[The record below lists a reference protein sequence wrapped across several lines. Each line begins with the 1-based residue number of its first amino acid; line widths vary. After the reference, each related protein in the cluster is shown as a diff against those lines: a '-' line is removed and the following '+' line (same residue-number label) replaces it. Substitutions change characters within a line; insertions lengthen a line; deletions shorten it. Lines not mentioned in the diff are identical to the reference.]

1 MIPLP
6 PRLDVPALLRRHGL
20 RPDRRLGQNFLAD
33 PALLERIVRAAGV
46 TADDVVL
53 EIGPGLGTLTRHLA
67 RAAREVIAVE
77 LDARLLP
84 ALREAIAPCSNVRLI
99 QGDILQFDPVELV
112 GGRDYL
118 VAANIPYNITSAVL
132 RHLLE
137 AAPRPRRIVLTVQ
150 QEVAMRVCA
159 GPGEM
164 SLLAVSVQM
173 YGEPQIVERIPAGA
187 FYPAPEVDSAVLRI
201 ETRREPLFGP
211 EIREHVFRL
220 ARAGFQ
226 QKRKTL
232 RNALSGGLGRP
243 PAEVEA
249 ALRVAGI
256 DPMRRAETLS
266 LEEWGRL
273 AERLSPGML
282 STK

>member
-137 AAPRPRRIVLTVQ
+137 AEPRPRRVVLTVQ

-159 GPGEM
+159 GPGGM
-164 SLLAVSVQM
+164 SLLAVSVQV

-201 ETRREPLFGP
+201 ETRREPLFAP
-211 EIREHVFRL
+211 QIRAEVFRL

-249 ALRVAGI
+249 ALRAAGI

-273 AERLSPGML
+273 AERLPGG
-282 STK
+282 